1 MKIKALL
8 LVKLVLIV
16 MIGVNAQSTANDF
29 PASGNASLGTSNY
42 LVNGRMH
49 YQAYTVTNNIYN
61 RGSIANNLY
70 WDNANNVWTTSNSTN
85 SDFGMVRFE
94 NGGLISF
101 FSGNSTGSAQTF
113 SNDDIEAFRRVTI
126 RNEGYIGIGTK
137 NPDTYLSITQST
149 SSGNYG
155 GYPAIEV
162 NNPNTTGNAVSA
174 LVLRSGT
181 VSAAGLVGAI
191 GGLQCK
197 SIDNATQLTWL
208 RSYAAAYPI
217 YIGYN
222 QTDLAVNNGKVGIG
236 TTNPVEKLSVEGT
249 ILAKKVKVSQASA
262 DWPDY
267 VFNEDYP
274 LMPLDSVEAFIQA
287 NGHLPE
293 IASADEVLNDGI
305 DLGDNQTKLLQK
317 TEELTLYLIGQ
328 DKKIKQLTE
337 QNKQLNQQISQIDEM
352 KILIDRL
359 QKTIEQLQDT
369 RQSTQTNKN

>member
-101 FSGNSTGSAQTF
+101 FSGNSTGGAQTF
-113 SNDDIEAFRRVTI
+113 SNDDIEAFRRLTI

-162 NNPNTTGNAVSA
+162 NNPNTIGNAVSA

-274 LMPLDSVEAFIQA
+274 LMPLDSVEAFIQT
-287 NGHLPE
+287 NSHLPE
-293 IASADEVLNDGI
+293 IASASEVSKTGI

-317 TEELTLYLIGQ
+317 IEELTLYIIQ
-328 DKKIKQLTE
+328 
-337 QNKQLNQQISQIDEM
+337 QN
-352 KILIDRL
+352 
-359 QKTIEQLQDT
+359 KTIESL
-369 RQSTQTNKN
+369 NKRLEIIENSK